1 MSVVLKK
8 LDTVE
13 ENTTDFA
20 LNFPLVSLTIPTSVR
35 RRELLR

>member
-8 LDTVE
+8 LDNIE

-20 LNFPLVSLTIPTSVR
+20 LNFPLVSPTILPS
-35 RRELLR
+35 L

>member
-1 MSVVLKK
+1 MSVALKR

-20 LNFPLVSLTIPTSVR
+20 LNFPLVGLTSLIAIPT
-35 RRELLR
+35 

>member
-1 MSVVLKK
+1 MSVALKR

-20 LNFPLVSLTIPTSVR
+20 LNFPLVGLTSLMNTSN
-35 RRELLR
+35 